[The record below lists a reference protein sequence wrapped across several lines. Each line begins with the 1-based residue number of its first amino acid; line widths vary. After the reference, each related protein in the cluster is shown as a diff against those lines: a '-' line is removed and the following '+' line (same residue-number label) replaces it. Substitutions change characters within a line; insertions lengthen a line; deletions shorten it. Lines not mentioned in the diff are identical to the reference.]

1 MSPDGTWMLK
11 RPYFVVR
18 DNSKESTPRGHGLD
32 LPPWKGAY
40 SCVHSQ
46 VPKV

>member
-18 DNSKESTPRGHGLD
+18 DNSKESTPRGHGMALICH
-32 LPPWKGAY
+32 LEGIAV
-40 SCVHSQ
+40 SLSGCSL
-46 VPKV
+46 